1 MKKLLTGILGLALL
15 AALPVMAR
23 ASMMNYQGKLRR
35 VTVFY
40 QISGINTGPT
50 RAFQTITSTASNFS
64 FAFNNNSGIVRNGM
78 MSFGGMSIG
87 FGGTALCPTANML
100 LGNLQVGGV
109 VCVGTGVTYNIA
121 TNTYSGTGN
130 AIEFVGTGGLYGM
143 LRKGWNGQYGTP
155 GAGPGGGWM
164 PSFGN
169 ASSISFMP
177 GWGGSTANWGMMGGY
192 GTSPAS
198 NGPGGYTG
206 GGGMMYGNG
215 GGWSNMGPG
224 NMGPGMGGGMG
235 VMSLSGATPMPAGT
249 GVGMVRLFVVPTTA
263 AEISVS
269 NGTPNFSSP
278 IPARLKI
285 MLPAMGLRTQ

>member
-1 MKKLLTGILGLALL
+1 MKKFLTGILGLTLL

-23 ASMMNYQGKLRR
+23 ADMMNYQSRLHKAR
-35 VTVFY
+35 VFY
-40 QISGINTGPT
+40 QISGISTKPT
-50 RAFQTITSTASNFS
+50 SVFETITSTASNFS
-64 FAFNNNSGIVRNGM
+64 FAFNNNSGIVKNGM

-87 FGGTALCPTANML
+87 FGGTALSPTQNMV

-109 VCVGTGVTYNIA
+109 ISVDPGVTYNVA
-121 TNTYSGTGN
+121 TNTYAGTGHV
-130 AIEFVGTGGLYGM
+130 IEFVGTGGLFGM

-164 PSFGN
+164 PAFGN
-169 ASSISFMP
+169 SSSIMP

-192 GTSPAS
+192 GTAPTA
-198 NGPGGYTG
+198 NGTGFTG

-215 GGWSNMGPG
+215 TGGWSNMGPG
-224 NMGPGMGGGMG
+224 SMGPGMGGMVMMG
-235 VMSLSGATPMPAGT
+235 LTTLPRGT
-249 GVGMVRLFVVPTTA
+249 GVGMLRLFIVPTTA
-263 AEISVS
+263 AEILVS

-285 MLPAMGLRTQ
+285 MLPAIGLRTQ